1 MEENLIAIRDLKTF
15 CFNFDLPKDIDK
27 NLKHEVEFILNS
39 NKSLAQNKI
48 KREIEQL
55 LIEYKHGKIFM
66 NTENSRMNEPH
77 KFVLALPQRSDL
89 KS

>member
-39 NKSLAQNKI
+39 DKSLAQKKI
-48 KREIEQL
+48 KREIE
-55 LIEYKHGKIFM
+55 
-66 NTENSRMNEPH
+66 
-77 KFVLALPQRSDL
+77 
-89 KS
+89 

>member
-55 LIEYKHGKIFM
+55 LIEYKHGKNIH
-66 NTENSRMNEPH
+66 EHGKQQNE
-77 KFVLALPQRSDL
+77 
-89 KS
+89 